1 MAAIVGLWVLASLC
15 GVVEMDFIRSWK
27 AMHKMS
33 VSSTSMFG

>member
-1 MAAIVGLWVLASLC
+1 MAAIFGLSVLASLC
-15 GVVEMDFIRSWK
+15 GVVEMDFVRGWK